1 MNCPFCG
8 KPLAADDKIR
18 QAHRFSH
25 MSNGRPQGQDAPLA
39 YHADCGDPKL
49 PWRYTQLNPR
59 LLKVERFGLI
69 MPTAPSY
76 QCLKCGEPFRRGD
89 LIGEVLRVQEIDHDP
104 VLGHPNVK
112 VKEEAEYAHIRCDD
126 RDGSKQPDRARIVL

>member
-1 MNCPFCG
+1 MDCPFCG
-8 KPLAADDKIR
+8 QRLAKDDKVG

-25 MSNGRPQGQDAPLA
+25 MRNGRPQGQDAPLA
-39 YHADCGDPKL
+39 YHTDCGNPKL
-49 PWRYTQLNPR
+49 PWVHKQLNPGR
-59 LLKVERFGLI
+59 LKVERLGLV

-89 LIGEVLRVQEIDHDP
+89 LLGEVLRVQEIDHDP
-104 VLGHPNVK
+104 VAGHPNVK

-126 RDGSKQPDRARIVL
+126 RDGSKGVDRTRIIL